1 MKHALALLTLAF
13 ALALGCGG
21 SGNKRVC
28 STMERSSRPQI
39 DLAWSVAHGS
49 MDDDPPRAH
58 VKLAFKGAF
67 QDEID
72 LGDLE
77 GICKLGEV
85 GALPD
90 DPANG
95 SKVTELV
102 CAHASK
108 NDYAT
113 VFLTEPGKLAVRRYE
128 RRPGEDGIA
137 KLRDVKALD
146 VPSCARFSAELS
158 QGGDL

>member
-1 MKHALALLTLAF
+1 MKQLLVLSAI
-13 ALALGCGG
+13 ALGCT
-21 SGNKRVC
+21 SASNKRVC
-28 STMERSSRPQI
+28 TIERSERPQV
-39 DLAWSVAHGS
+39 DVSWSVAHGS
-49 MDDDPPRAH
+49 IDDDPPRAH
-58 VKLAFKGAF
+58 VKLAFKGAYT
-67 QDEID
+67 DEID
-72 LGDLE
+72 LGELE

-90 DPANG
+90 EPANG

-102 CAHASK
+102 CAHAGKS
-108 NDYAT
+108 DYAT

-137 KLRDVKALD
+137 KVRDVKALE
-146 VPSCARFSAELS
+146 VPSCARFSAELA